1 MATKKGGNIAR
12 QIKKEVV
19 NEEIRLEKIREAKGA
34 DVAVCG
40 DLGCSDPGGCSNYCS
55 ES

>member
-19 NEEIRLEKIREAKGA
+19 NEEILLEKIREAKGA

-40 DLGCSDPGGCSNYCS
+40 DLGYSDPGGPEDSPS
-55 ES
+55 